1 MKRFLI
7 SLIAILI
14 LPLNA
19 NANANDDDEK
29 FGSSFEAWEA
39 CDEFADQY
47 SEGKGIYIGCEED
60 IPTNQI
66 LAMDEDNLKV
76 IKRFK
81 YSALVYGW
89 VGKFESSFEARQACD
104 EFADQYSEGKGI
116 YIGCEEDIPTNQILA
131 LDEDTLKVLKVFK
144 Y

>member
-1 MKRFLI
+1 MTRFLI
-7 SLIAILI
+7 SLIAFLI

-19 NANANDDDEK
+19 NANDDEK
-29 FGSSFEAWEA
+29 YGSSFEAWEA
-39 CDEFADQY
+39 CDEFADQFY
-47 SEGKGIYIGCEED
+47 EEKGIDLGCEED
-60 IPTNQI
+60 IPTNKI

-89 VGKFESSFEARQACD
+89 VGKFESSFEARQACYKY
-104 EFADQYSEGKGI
+104 ADQYIEGKGVDV
-116 YIGCEEDIPTNQILA
+116 GCEEDEPTNQILA

>member
-7 SLIAILI
+7 FLIAILI
-14 LPLNA
+14 WPLDSNSKEG
-19 NANANDDDEK
+19 EK

-39 CDEFADQY
+39 CFEFADQY
-47 SEGKGIYIGCEED
+47 SEVREVYIGCEED

-66 LAMDEDNLKV
+66 LALDEDNLKV
-76 IKRFK
+76 LKRFK

-89 VGKFESSFEARQACD
+89 VGKFESSFEAKQACD
-104 EFADQYSEGKGI
+104 KYADKYKDVKGV
-116 YIGCEEDIPTNQILA
+116 YVGCEEDIPTNQILA